1 MWSKPREPGEDFG
14 RRAEKAAER
23 VLRRRGYRIVARN
36 LHLAGGEIDLVAL
49 DGRTVCFIEVR
60 ARSSDRLGS
69 ALESVTR
76 KKRRQ
81 LTKLARSFLQAR
93 GLEGVE
99 TRFDVAA
106 VEPAEDGSLKVTILT
121 DAFDAQGPY
130 R

>member
-1 MWSKPREPGEDFG
+1 MWRKPREPGEDLG
-14 RRAEKAAER
+14 RRAERAAER
-23 VLRRRGYRIVARN
+23 ALRRRGYRIVARN

-69 ALESVTR
+69 PLESVTG

-81 LTKLARSFLQAR
+81 LTRLARAFLQRR
-93 GLEGVE
+93 GLRGVE

-121 DAFDAQGPY
+121 DAFYAQGPY